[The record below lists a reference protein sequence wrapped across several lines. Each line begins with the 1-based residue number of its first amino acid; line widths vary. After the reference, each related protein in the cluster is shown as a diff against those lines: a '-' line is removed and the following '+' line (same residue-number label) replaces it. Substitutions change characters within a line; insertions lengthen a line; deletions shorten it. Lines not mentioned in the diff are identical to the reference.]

1 MIQVSGQSI
10 MANNNWNTALY
21 EGKHGFVWKYG
32 EDVIELLA
40 PQPGEMILDLGCGTG
55 QLTNK
60 IADSGAKVIGI
71 DRSEEM
77 VFKAKQNYPQLKF
90 MVADATDFQV
100 EQPLDAVFS
109 NATLHWVKQP
119 EAALNCIQKAL
130 KPGGRFVAEFGGK
143 GNVRQIVQALTETL
157 INSGYSL
164 PVAANPWYFPSIGEY
179 TFLLEQYGLE
189 VTYAHLFDRPTPL
202 EAGDGLANW
211 LSMFAGSFLS
221 GLSQEQE
228 QRIVEQVATKLK
240 PTLYSNGIWKV
251 DYRRIRVIAIK
262 NLILPER

>member
-1 MIQVSGQSI
+1 

-40 PQPGEMILDLGCGTG
+40 PQPEEIILDLGCGTG

-77 VFKAKQNYPQLKF
+77 ICKAKQNYPQLKF
-90 MVADATDFQV
+90 MVADATNFQV

-119 EAALNCIQKAL
+119 KAVVNCIQKAL

-143 GNVRQIVQALTETL
+143 GNVRQIVQALTEAL
-157 INSGYSL
+157 VNSGYSL
-164 PVAANPWYFPSIGEY
+164 PAIANPWYFPSIGEY
-179 TFLLEQYGLE
+179 TSLLEEYGLE

-202 EAGDGLANW
+202 EAGDNGLANW
-211 LSMFAGSFLS
+211 LRMFAGSFLS
-221 GLSQEQE
+221 ELSQEQE
-228 QRIVEQVATKLK
+228 HKIIEQVVTKLK
-240 PTLYSNGIWKV
+240 PILYSNGIWKV
-251 DYRRIRVIAIK
+251 DYRRIRIVAIK
-262 NLILPER
+262 NLIFNKLIERE